1 VWISYAETS
10 SELVCIVW
18 CILDDCNGR
27 TETVDILQDCPGIA
41 TREGGWWGV
50 RGVVVKVMLMIG
62 RGGED
67 PNNLCRN
74 DGYVSDDICYDRW
87 LKIVDSAD

>member
-18 CILDDCNGR
+18 CVLDDCNGR
-27 TETVDILQDCPGIA
+27 TETVGILQDCLVLQ
-41 TREGGWWGV
+41 RERVGGGG

-62 RGGED
+62 KGRRG
-67 PNNLCRN
+67 PQ
-74 DGYVSDDICYDRW
+74 
-87 LKIVDSAD
+87 